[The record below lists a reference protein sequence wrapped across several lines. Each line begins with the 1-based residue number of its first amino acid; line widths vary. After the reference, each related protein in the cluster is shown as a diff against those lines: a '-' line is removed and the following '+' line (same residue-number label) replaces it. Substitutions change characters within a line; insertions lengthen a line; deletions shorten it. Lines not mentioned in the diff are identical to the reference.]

1 MTLWKMHGC
10 GNDFLVFDN
19 RSGILTDAEKPAFTA
34 RICDRHFGVG
44 ADGLIAL
51 ENSPCAAFKMAYFN
65 ADGTE
70 DMMCG
75 NGIRCLSKFAR
86 DTGAVTEKEFPV
98 ETGDGIK
105 RIRMTEESEKCSFS
119 VVDMGSWSFRTENI
133 GIRTDEE
140 EFVGRTLTMKDGT
153 VFPATCIHLG
163 VNHCIVFVDDDR
175 DYPELYGAEIENLPI
190 FLKDMNVHF
199 TRYVDAENIVVK
211 SWERGAGKTLAC
223 GTGSSAAAV
232 VTARLKDTADTI
244 RAKLPGGVLKI
255 SVEGDHVIM
264 EGPAEKVAEIVL
276 PSE

>member
-19 RSGILTDAEKPAFTA
+19 RNAILSDADKPGFTT

-44 ADGLIAL
+44 ADGMIAL
-51 ENSPCAAFKMAYFN
+51 EKSSCAAFKMAYYN

-70 DMMCG
+70 DAMCG
-75 NGIRCLSKFAR
+75 NGIRCVSKFAR
-86 DTGAVTEKEFPV
+86 DIGAVAEKEFPV

-105 RIRMTEESEKCSFS
+105 RIRITEETERISSC
-119 VVDMGSWSFRTENI
+119 VVNMGGWSFRTEDI
-133 GIRTDEE
+133 GIRTKKE
-140 EFVGRTLTMKDGT
+140 EFVGETLTMKDGT
-153 VFPATCIHLG
+153 VFPASCIHLG

-175 DYPELYGAEIENLPI
+175 DYPELYGSEIEELPI
-190 FLKDMNVHF
+190 FLRDMNVHF
-199 TRYVDAENIVVK
+199 TRYLDKEHIVVR

-232 VTARLKDTADTI
+232 VTARLKETADMVSV
-244 RAKLPGGVLKI
+244 KLPGGVLKI
-255 SVEGDHVIM
+255 SREGGQVIM

-276 PSE
+276 PEE

>member
-19 RSGILTDAEKPAFTA
+19 RSGILSDAEKPAFTA

-86 DTGAVTEKEFPV
+86 DIGAVAEKEFPV

-105 RIRMTEESEKCSFS
+105 HIRMTEESERCSFS
-119 VVDMGSWSFRTENI
+119 VVNMGGWSFRTEDI

-153 VFPATCIHLG
+153 VFSATCVHLG

-175 DYPELYGAEIENLPI
+175 DYPELNGAEIENLPI
-190 FLKDMNVHF
+190 FLRDMNVHF

-244 RAKLPGGVLKI
+244 RAKLPGGALKI
-255 SVEGDHVIM
+255 SVEADHVIM

-276 PSE
+276 PME

>member
-1 MTLWKMHGC
+1 MTLLDGTVRKS
-10 GNDFLVFDN
+10 D
-19 RSGILTDAEKPAFTA
+19 TEKPGFAA

-44 ADGLIAL
+44 ADGLLAL
-51 ENSPCAAFKMAYFN
+51 ENSACAAFKMSYYN

-70 DMMCG
+70 DAMCG

-86 DTGAVTEKEFPV
+86 DIGAVAEKEFSV

-119 VVDMGSWSFRTENI
+119 VVDMGGWSFRAEDI
-133 GIRTDEE
+133 GLRTDKE
-140 EFVGRTLTMKDGT
+140 EFVGQTLTMKDGT
-153 VFPATCIHLG
+153 VFPASCIHLG

-175 DYPELYGAEIENLPI
+175 DYPDLYGAEIENLPL
-190 FLKDMNVHF
+190 FLRDMNVHF
-199 TRYVDAENIVVK
+199 TRYLDAGNIVVK

-232 VTARLKDTADTI
+232 VTARLKETADTV

-255 SVEGDHVIM
+255 SAGGDHVIM

-276 PSE
+276 AEE